1 MSDEVLKY
9 IEEKYGKDS
18 DNYKRMKKSL
28 EAGKEMHK
36 ERYGDDDV
44 YITGSV
50 NSNPKKDKWTT
61 LLQEL

>member
-36 ERYGDDDV
+36 KRYELANQFL
-44 YITGSV
+44 TPKT
-50 NSNPKKDKWTT
+50 NSIFYLASKLTPYH
-61 LLQEL
+61 Q

>member
-28 EAGKEMHK
+28 EAA
-36 ERYGDDDV
+36 D
-44 YITGSV
+44 TG
-50 NSNPKKDKWTT
+50 PPPR
-61 LLQEL
+61 

>member
-28 EAGKEMHK
+28 EE
-36 ERYGDDDV
+36 
-44 YITGSV
+44 
-50 NSNPKKDKWTT
+50 PKKGVIYMGMII
-61 LLQEL
+61 